1 MAHHTELAE
10 LVHAAIEAISQTL
23 LDGDEKG
30 YVGAWRQPEWT
41 DIHHIDHAFRHVD
54 DLYNQI
60 NDTTIARLEN
70 LNHAITRLAMLR
82 ANILRREADRQIAE
96 SEQLP

>member
-10 LVHAAIEAISQTL
+10 LAHTAIEAISQTL

-30 YVGAWRQPEWT
+30 YDGDWCKPEWT
-41 DIHHIDHAFRHVD
+41 DLRHAEHALDHTTDLYD
-54 DLYNQI
+54 DLDKGN
-60 NDTTIARLEN
+60 EPN
-70 LNHAITRLAMLR
+70 LSDINHAITRLAMLR

-96 SEQLP
+96 SE